1 MYNNL
6 VFLAKEYLRGSK
18 IILGYFYCIIFRI
31 YKEFYLKLLP
41 ILLLFLVAK
50 GFGINVILITVLLI
64 VFTSFILERIY
75 TFFSIILEQRI
86 LKLRLNY
93 SRIIAINKLKLPIT
107 DIESKEFQ
115 DKNWFAGKFL
125 ETDRTGYTN
134 IAKKFS
140 DFPMQIIV
148 LIIYFITL
156 QQLSIVLV
164 LAIVI
169 VNIVILYFGKYF
181 NKKIYKLEEKKTE
194 YYREQSHCDQTI
206 KQPETMLEI
215 QYYSQLSKFTWRY
228 RELSKQIIANSKK
241 IMFWNNLKNVTES
254 LITNSTMFFA
264 FATIFLFTVSAGNN
278 YEAFYVYFILVSGL
292 FASINSFKNSID
304 SYMYEKPYMENAIV
318 LLKQERI
325 DERPDFTETIE
336 TIEFKNVS
344 FIYPR
349 TTQKIISDL
358 NLKLECNKIYAL
370 IGENG
375 CGKSTLINLLLGY
388 YKIDQG
394 HILINGKDIQTF
406 SQQSIIMKF
415 SVVFQTLNIFP
426 FTYQENINVTTNDF
440 DMERYSEIE
449 DLFPVTKRFKGNLTA
464 NMTKRNF
471 DDGVELSGGQK
482 QQLCILRG
490 IYSNNEL
497 WILDEPTSELD
508 PDSENMYYKKIL
520 RETKDK
526 LVLFTSH
533 RMSACKYA
541 DQIIY
546 MESGTIVELGTH
558 EELLEKKGKYY
569 IFSELQEQVGS
580 KNEN

>member
-1 MYNNL
+1 
-6 VFLAKEYLRGSK
+6 
-18 IILGYFYCIIFRI
+18 
-31 YKEFYLKLLP
+31 
-41 ILLLFLVAK
+41 
-50 GFGINVILITVLLI
+50 
-64 VFTSFILERIY
+64 
-75 TFFSIILEQRI
+75 
-86 LKLRLNY
+86 
-93 SRIIAINKLKLPIT
+93 
-107 DIESKEFQ
+107 
-115 DKNWFAGKFL
+115 
-125 ETDRTGYTN
+125 
-134 IAKKFS
+134 
-140 DFPMQIIV
+140 
-148 LIIYFITL
+148 
-156 QQLSIVLV
+156 
-164 LAIVI
+164 
-169 VNIVILYFGKYF
+169 
-181 NKKIYKLEEKKTE
+181 
-194 YYREQSHCDQTI
+194 
-206 KQPETMLEI
+206 
-215 QYYSQLSKFTWRY
+215 
-228 RELSKQIIANSKK
+228 
-241 IMFWNNLKNVTES
+241 
-254 LITNSTMFFA
+254 
-264 FATIFLFTVSAGNN
+264 
-278 YEAFYVYFILVSGL
+278 
-292 FASINSFKNSID
+292 
-304 SYMYEKPYMENAIV
+304 
-318 LLKQERI
+318 
-325 DERPDFTETIE
+325 
-336 TIEFKNVS
+336 
-344 FIYPR
+344 
-349 TTQKIISDL
+349 
-358 NLKLECNKIYAL
+358 
-370 IGENG
+370 
-375 CGKSTLINLLLGY
+375 
-388 YKIDQG
+388 
-394 HILINGKDIQTF
+394 
-406 SQQSIIMKF
+406 MKF